1 MEQSFKEQYVATLE
15 HNEEFIA
22 DLIAEYY
29 GNDTDWTDFDSLA
42 ISLVREIKTWKFD
55 NRDSFQANLE
65 EFEIADDRIKT
76 AVMNAMLEGIDFFI
90 EETLIE
96 N

>member
-22 DLIAEYY
+22 DLIADYY
-29 GNDTDWTDFDSLA
+29 GNDTDWTDFHGLA
-42 ISLVREIKTWKFD
+42 IGLVRAIKAWKFD
-55 NRDSFQANLE
+55 SRDSFQANLE
-65 EFEIADDRIKT
+65 EFEITDDRIKT
-76 AVMNAMLEGIDFFI
+76 AVVDAMLEGIDFFI

-96 N
+96 D